1 MFKMKNVSKLL
12 LGAAIVVLAS
22 CGGETADAA
31 ASNADSLAKVAEADS
46 LAKVAA
52 DAAAAAATTATDS
65 VATTDSVAK

>member
-1 MFKMKNVSKLL
+1 MKNVSKLI

-22 CGGETADAA
+22 CGGETAANDQATV
-31 ASNADSLAKVAEADS
+31 DSLAKVVEADS

-52 DAAAAAATTATDS
+52 EAAAAAVTATDS